1 MENILLSS
9 KPIEIADYK
18 TYKEATFL
26 ISVLDEWDENNRLIP
41 KEVGEKYH
49 STIVGFPIVAKLIRD
64 EDGNPVDFRGHE
76 MQVIINEDGTTDYRF
91 DTVPIGSVLDSWIE
105 TREVAGYDGEKD
117 CIMIKTKLWSDRFP
131 EYFTVLDKLWA
142 ENNVKSSWELTVEKS
157 EHTIRGKII
166 KAFSFLG
173 NCLLGSSVLGAV
185 PGAGVYEY
193 AQSDKDDKSNS
204 ELILASALSKDC
216 EDFSDNNTEAKE
228 DNMAKTQ
235 EIAEEKVVETPTE
248 ASEVKVENTDTP
260 VAEVSEGETSD
271 SENKE
276 GASVETPT
284 TETSE
289 GENHEDIPET
299 SVLTDWDLRHKI
311 NEKCRETYRW
321 FWISYIFP
329 AENYVLGKTDEEDEN
344 ELDYIKFTYTVNGDE
359 VTVGEPEKVT
369 LSVSVAEINST
380 IAEKNDTIVKA
391 NAEIQTLKAENET
404 LLSYKA
410 RCEKEDAEKAENEL
424 SEKKEALKKYALDS
438 KQITEAELETDEFKK
453 MIDELNKAQLSEII
467 SDRVVASL
475 SKESKVETKVETS
488 EVHTEKP
495 QANLETAEDNEIDV
509 DHIIKTFLSK

>member
-1 MENILLSS
+1 MLTSM
-9 KPIEIADYK
+9 PQADYK

-157 EHTIRGKII
+157 EQTIRGKII

-216 EDFSDNNTEAKE
+216 EGFSDNNTEAKE

-260 VAEVSEGETSD
+260 VAEVSEGETSE

-276 GASVETPT
+276 GASA
-284 TETSE
+284 ETSE
-289 GENHEDIPET
+289 GEKYEETPET
-299 SVLTDWDLRHKI
+299 SALTVRDLRVKI
-311 NEKCRETYRW
+311 SEACRKTYRW
-321 FWISYIFP
+321 FYICFMFP
-329 AENYVLGKTDEEDEN
+329 AGNYVLGKTDEDDEN
-344 ELDYIKFTYTVNGDE
+344 ELDYVKFTYTVNGDE

-380 IAEKNDTIVKA
+380 IAEKNDAIVKA
-391 NAEIQTLKAENET
+391 NSEIQTLKAENEK
-404 LLSYKA
+404 LISYKT
-410 RCEKEDAEKAENEL
+410 RCEKEDAEKAKNEL

-438 KQITEAELETDEFKK
+438 KQVTEAELETDEFKT
-453 MIDELNKAQLSEII
+453 IISELNESKLKEII

-475 SKESKVETKVETS
+475 SKESKAETKVETS
-488 EVHTEKP
+488 EVQTEKP

-509 DHIIKTFLSK
+509 DGIIKSFLRK